1 MKTKKMTK
9 ALLSVAL
16 VAAMLM
22 SMCIVGFTGVS
33 AAGLELNYEFA
44 YNNAGYAEGRL
55 SLSGESGTYIL
66 YWADETGALEGYT
79 GIAQI
84 TVNSGKKYFEMPANT
99 AIPAGATKV
108 IAVESNKEATV
119 ENASA
124 VFEIPESKQFKGGTK
139 QYSFEALSDIHIQ
152 FDDSYW
158 YLSKPH
164 FANALEVAA
173 ERDVDFMTICGDMVN
188 GYDYNNLKKE
198 YPQYLE
204 LIAKSNY
211 NNPIYETNGNHEMKG
226 GSAAQNLDLYR
237 EYTGLNATTGTVGSV
252 PYYEK
257 TINGD
262 HYIFLVLEISG
273 SPNESSEF
281 TQAQLDWFE
290 GLLKKYYNDGHK
302 IIVNQHAL
310 IRGYGAGD
318 NKVTPYYGGHLQPS
332 YADVKRLMSLMEAY
346 PDIIMLSGHSHIDFK
361 YGYNF
366 DNENGKTCYTVH
378 IPSTSSTTHPNA
390 GGTGLEDYKSTMH
403 ANSSQGYLV
412 DVYEDY
418 VVFNGT
424 DLAFNLICPSYTYMV
439 DYTGE
444 ELDKNEL
451 EDIVY
456 DTVNVTV
463 DVSNLTD
470 APQSVVC
477 VAVDESNSANN
488 QSVPMTKNADGTYSA
503 KIIADFTS
511 FYFAINGAT
520 GVKTSAFPVSNCKVI
535 LGYQTLNYSPDN
547 AVSFVRAH
555 VWGDGGDGTTWP
567 GTTMTKS
574 GDSYTARIPASDY
587 TGVVFNWGDGDSN
600 KSSDLKSADYITDR
614 VDDVYINLDGDTTE
628 PSTEATTKATEAT
641 TEATEVTATVATE
654 PTEATTEATEA
665 TTEATEP
672 TETTVV
678 TETTEPTETTEIPTS
693 TPDETTVPTTVTEP
707 TTETTAPAVEYLY
720 GDADLNEK
728 INVKDATQ
736 VQKHTA
742 KMLTL
747 EGQALTQ
754 ADVTGDG
761 KVNIKDAT
769 AIQKYVAKLI
779 TIFPVEEDVAELA
792 AVGAS
797 ATLMTEVKGVL
808 SKEYQ
813 YASYDAY
820 MALKKAYM
828 NNVSDDEL
836 NQAYTDYKTMRG
848 KNPLANPGGTV
859 TIGDIDIGQ
868 TGTGSPT
875 IPGPSYI
882 NGGNSGGN
890 TDNPDNPG
898 GDITTD
904 TVKIYFKPDSSW
916 AGAHIYGFYG
926 VVGGTATGEP
936 FGAYPGKAMTSD
948 SDGWYVADVPA
959 DVDYIKFTDGTG
971 QDGINNRTDNI
982 ANSLIK
988 DKATFTITTKGEK
1001 YWSYTVGSTITPP
1014 DDDNPGGDTG
1024 SFTVYAINSAKWDT
1038 MVAHAWNTGG
1048 SGTTWPGTVMTKTA
1062 ETVNGFDVYS
1072 VTFSKEYG
1080 NIIFNNN
1087 DNGAQTADL
1096 EFQSGKYFDV
1106 KGGKWYGSLDE
1117 VPAVSAASTDRY
1129 LVGEFNGWSTTA
1141 NEFMAEDGSVGYV
1154 ELELEANTTYE
1165 FKIVREGAWTSCKTT
1180 LSITDST
1187 SGLVFSS
1194 SVSDNTTITTK
1205 SAGTYVFAFGLS
1217 TSQLSV
1223 TYP

>member
-84 TVNSGKKYFEMPANT
+84 TLNSGKKYFEMPANT

-281 TQAQLDWFE
+281 TQTQLDWFE

-318 NKVTPYYGGHLQPS
+318 NKVTPYYGGHLQQS

-346 PDIIMLSGHSHIDFK
+346 PDIIMMSGHSHIDFK

-390 GGTGLEDYKSTMH
+390 GGTGLADYKSTMH

-535 LGYQTLNYSPDN
+535 LGYQTLNYSPDS

-600 KSSDLKSADYITDR
+600 KSSDLKIADYITDR

-707 TTETTAPAVEYLY
+707 TTETTAPAVEYFY

-779 TIFPVEEDVAELA
+779 TIFPVEEGVAELA

-797 ATLMTEVKGVL
+797 AALMTEVKGVL

-836 NQAYTDYKTMRG
+836 NKAYTDYKTMRG

-936 FGAYPGKAMTSD
+936 FGAYPGKAMTAD

-1106 KGGKWYGSLDE
+1106 KGGKWYESLDE

-1129 LVGEFNGWSTTA
+1129 LVGEFNSWSTTA